1 MEEKKARIAELEASL
16 KDSGRVMY
24 MEDDEVKE
32 MKQDYEERMK
42 ALDEALKMNG
52 SKQLMQKRMQA
63 EMRKSK
69 KTEEVLKEMR
79 VKSKENTFALNKKD
93 KELKELKDKLDSM
106 DREHQ
111 HTINELKLKHNAE
124 VDELQRKITELQST
138 ITSLKESAL

>member
-1 MEEKKARIAELEASL
+1 
-16 KDSGRVMY
+16 
-24 MEDDEVKE
+24 
-32 MKQDYEERMK
+32 
-42 ALDEALKMNG
+42 
-52 SKQLMQKRMQA
+52 
-63 EMRKSK
+63 
-69 KTEEVLKEMR
+69 MR
-79 VKSKENTFALNKKD
+79 VKSKENTFALNQKD